1 MTERQRNIKRKIKAE
16 KSIGETEEEKQI
28 RQDNLKMK
36 DRITKDRK
44 ISRQEY

>member
-1 MTERQRNIKRKIKAE
+1 MKRKIKAE

-28 RQDNLKMK
+28 RQNNLKLK